1 MTSVLD
7 RYRARVA
14 RGDLQPD
21 PAQEAVADKLN
32 ALAAALAAGGA
43 EKPSLLGRLFGA
55 KPEEAP
61 RGLYIVGDV
70 GRGKTMLMDLFFAAA
85 AVEPKRR
92 VHFHAFMAD
101 VHARIHAWRGLRKRG
116 EAKGDD
122 PIPPVAAAI
131 AAEARLLCFDEFAVT
146 DIADAM
152 ILGRLFT
159 ALFADRVVVVA
170 TSNVEPEN
178 LYRDGLNRTL
188 FLPFIA
194 QLQARMET
202 VRLDA
207 ARDFRYSKL
216 TEAATWFVTA
226 DGRADEARA
235 ALDRA
240 FLSLTGRAR
249 GAPERV
255 PLLGREIAVPEAVGD
270 VARFPFADL
279 VEAPLGSVDFL
290 ALARR
295 YGTVLVDGIRVMR
308 PAERNVVKRFI
319 NARRHALRR
328 AGQAHR
334 LRRGRARRPLRRAG
348 RARGVRV
355 PPHRVAPRR
364 DALGA
369 ISRPAARPRQA
380 VRRHGRDRGNLR
392 RADPA
397 GEGDC
402 RRGVGAG
409 RCGSVRFSAGPP
421 RAARRPSR
429 TRPAAGRA
437 PAPARPRRRR

>member
-1 MTSVLD
+1 MTGVLE

-14 RGDLQPD
+14 RGELQPD
-21 PAQEAVADKLN
+21 AAQEAVAARLD
-32 ALAAALAAGGA
+32 ALASDLAAGGA
-43 EKPSLLGRLFGA
+43 GRPSLLGRLFGA

-61 RGLYIVGDV
+61 RGLYVVGDV
-70 GRGKTMLMDLFFAAA
+70 GRGKTMLMDLFHDAA
-85 AVEPKRR
+85 AVDPKRR

-101 VHARIHAWRGLRKRG
+101 VHARIHAWRQARKRG
-116 EAKGDD
+116 EARGDD

-170 TSNVEPEN
+170 TSNVEPED

-194 QLQARMET
+194 QLQQKMDT
-202 VRLDA
+202 LRLDA
-207 ARDFRYSKL
+207 ARYFRYAKL
-216 TEAATWFVTA
+216 TEAVTWFVPA
-226 DGRADEARA
+226 DAESRA

-240 FLSLTGRAR
+240 FLSLTGQAR

-270 VARFPFADL
+270 VARFPFAAL

-295 YGTVLVDGIRVMR
+295 YGTVLVDGVRVMR

-319 NARRHALRR
+319 NLVDTLYDE
-328 AGQAHR
+328 QVK
-334 LRRGRARRPLRRAG
+334 L
-348 RARGVRV
+348 
-355 PPHRVAPRR
+355 VASAEAEP
-364 DALGA
+364 DALYDAPDGREVFEFRRTV
-369 ISRPAARPRQA
+369 SRLVEMRSEQYLALP
-380 VRRHGRDRGNLR
+380 HGHGKPSGDMGGL
-392 RADPA
+392 AD
-397 GEGDC
+397 
-402 RRGVGAG
+402 
-409 RCGSVRFSAGPP
+409 
-421 RAARRPSR
+421 
-429 TRPAAGRA
+429 T
-437 PAPARPRRRR
+437 

>member
-1 MTSVLD
+1 MGALTSVLD

-14 RGDLQPD
+14 RGDLQAD
-21 PAQEAVADKLN
+21 AAQEAVAAKLD
-32 ALAAALAAGGA
+32 ALAAALAAGA
-43 EKPSLLGRLFGA
+43 ADKPSLFGRLFGA

-61 RGLYIVGDV
+61 RGLYVVGDV
-70 GRGKTMLMDLFFAAA
+70 GRGKTMLMDLFHEAA

-101 VHARIHAWRGLRKRG
+101 VHARIHAWREARKRG
-116 EAKGDD
+116 LAKGDD
-122 PIPPVAAAI
+122 PIPPVASAL

-216 TEAATWFVTA
+216 TEAATWFVPA
-226 DGRADEARA
+226 DATARA

-240 FLSLTGRAR
+240 FLSLTGQAR
-249 GAPERV
+249 GRPERV
-255 PLLGREIAVPEAVGD
+255 PLLGREIAVPEALGD

-279 VEAPLGSVDFL
+279 VDAPLGATDFL

-295 YGTVLVDGIRVMR
+295 YGTVLVDGVRVMR
-308 PAERNVVKRFI
+308 PDERNVVKRFI
-319 NARRHALRR
+319 TLVDTLYDEQVKLIASAEAEPEALYDAPDGREVFEFRRTVSRLVEMRSEQYLAL
-328 AGQAHR
+328 
-334 LRRGRARRPLRRAG
+334 
-348 RARGVRV
+348 
-355 PPHRVAPRR
+355 PH
-364 DALGA
+364 G
-369 ISRPAARPRQA
+369 
-380 VRRHGRDRGNLR
+380 HGRPS
-392 RADPA
+392 ADTGGIA
-397 GEGDC
+397 E
-402 RRGVGAG
+402 
-409 RCGSVRFSAGPP
+409 
-421 RAARRPSR
+421 
-429 TRPAAGRA
+429 T
-437 PAPARPRRRR
+437 